1 MLSFALLWIDT
12 CKKVKLAP
20 CQSLRSATSMM
31 TCTDWHTSAHS
42 AFCMCRLANRETHNP
57 LYTFPVWG
65 NWDATEIIYGLPQNT
80 PNNVHF
86 SILDLLTKKGHRKR
100 ITRTVVCLQD
110 LSVYSW
116 LDCQPDDLFRLTH
129 FSLREM
135 PNGHPVLEYI
145 VGYLTNWWQYM
156 PGNHVIGP
164 WLAYFADW
172 SFTALPMQVCRSSV
186 ITCSTVDRIVKHCTE
201 SMGV

>member
-1 MLSFALLWIDT
+1 M
-12 CKKVKLAP
+12 
-20 CQSLRSATSMM
+20 
-31 TCTDWHTSAHS
+31 
-42 AFCMCRLANRETHNP
+42 
-57 LYTFPVWG
+57 YTFGDPQPPLHVPSVSELG
-65 NWDATEIIYGLPQNT
+65 RQFIYGLPQNT

-86 SILDLLTKKGHRKR
+86 SVLDLLTKKGHRKR
-100 ITRTVVCLQD
+100 IPRTVVCLQD

-116 LDCQPDDLFRLTH
+116 LDCQPEDLFRLTH

-164 WLAYFADW
+164 WLAYLADW
-172 SFTALPMQVCRSSV
+172 SFTALPMQVCSSSV
-186 ITCSTVDRIVKHCTE
+186 TTCSTVDRIVKHCTE
-201 SMGV
+201 SISSCSGLDAKLFRA